1 MKLKAYLL
9 QYHTEQ
15 TASSYEREIIN
26 YMSKVGVENS
36 RTAKYIDIMDY
47 VGYLRS
53 KYDNAKTIKRII
65 QSIKRYYAYLVVRG
79 IREDNPAKFL
89 YLKDKMS
96 NDVQLQDLFKREDLE
111 LLLEVKERY
120 NRLNNRNRLIV
131 SLLIYQGLHSDE
143 IVNLSKEDF
152 DLEKGLISLKGTN
165 RINKR
170 TLKLKPNQILLCWKY
185 IYEDLPKLKA
195 KEGSLFVGMKGDSI
209 GVSGVG
215 YLLERAKYLFPDRNL
230 TAVSV
235 RQSVITNLL
244 KEGKDL
250 RLVQVFAGHKYISS
264 TERYRQKGIEELK
277 VQVQKYHPLG

>member
-170 TLKLKPNQILLCWKY
+170 TR
-185 IYEDLPKLKA
+185 
-195 KEGSLFVGMKGDSI
+195 V
-209 GVSGVG
+209 
-215 YLLERAKYLFPDRNL
+215 
-230 TAVSV
+230 
-235 RQSVITNLL
+235 
-244 KEGKDL
+244 
-250 RLVQVFAGHKYISS
+250 
-264 TERYRQKGIEELK
+264 
-277 VQVQKYHPLG
+277 